1 MDNTPINSWVATAAK
16 RSFDIIFSAFGLVF
30 TLPFFLIIAFA
41 IKIDSKGPVFFKHR
55 RIGLNGIPFL
65 MYKFRTMVASA
76 ASIGPGITYHE
87 DTRITALGQLLRKTK
102 LDELPQMINVWRGEM
117 SFVGPRPEVPNYVK
131 HYTSEQQKVLSVKPG
146 ITGPA
151 QIEWRDEAAHIR
163 NAENID
169 EVYIQQIMPQKL
181 VLDIEYVKS
190 PISLLKDLRYI
201 LLTVRALL
209 S

>member
-1 MDNTPINSWVATAAK
+1 MDNTRINSCGATAAK
-16 RSFDIIFSAFGLVF
+16 RTFDIIFSAFGLVV
-30 TLPFFLIIAFA
+30 TLPFFLLIAFA
-41 IKIDSKGPVFFKHR
+41 IKIDSKGPIFFKHR

>member
-1 MDNTPINSWVATAAK
+1 MDNTPINSWGATAAK
-16 RSFDIIFSAFGLVF
+16 RSFDIIFSALGLVF

-76 ASIGPGITYHE
+76 ATIGPGITYHE

-190 PISLLKDLRYI
+190 PISPLKDLRYI

>member
-1 MDNTPINSWVATAAK
+1 MDNARINSWVASAAK

-30 TLPFFLIIAFA
+30 TLPLFLVIAFA
-41 IKIDSKGPVFFKHR
+41 IKVDSKGPVFFKHK
-55 RIGLNGIPFL
+55 RIGLYGEPFL

-131 HYTSEQQKVLSVKPG
+131 HYTSEQEKVLSVKPG

>member
-1 MDNTPINSWVATAAK
+1 MDNTPINSWVASAAK